1 MVQEQPDKDMQ
12 EVLPIQPTVMQLEV
26 VAPDLQAFGAFT
38 RDVLQ
43 TLPGVKEIQSNFSLK
58 AVKSARTLPI
68 PG

>member
-1 MVQEQPDKDMQ
+1 VSGRYDF
-12 EVLPIQPTVMQLEV
+12 LLEV
-26 VAPDLQAFGAFT
+26 VAPDLQTFGEFT